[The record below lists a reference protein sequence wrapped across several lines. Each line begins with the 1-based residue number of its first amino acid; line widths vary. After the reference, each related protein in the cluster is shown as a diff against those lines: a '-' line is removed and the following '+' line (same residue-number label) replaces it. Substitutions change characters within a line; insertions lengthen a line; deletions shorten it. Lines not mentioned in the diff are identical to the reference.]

1 MHVLGC
7 YSFIK
12 NSRDKFVSY
21 SRLILKNNP
30 KFHSCTKGLG
40 SQENKNDFSA
50 SNNGNPGVL
59 LRILGGGVPP
69 GSKNPD
75 PISDKKKTLS
85 TPGSD
90 LASKMFIPFW
100 ELKSSAVSCP
110 LSNKDPTVR
119 VVTMQ
124 EWSTKVILAALGS
137 VQLWSKRNTF
147 KPHLKYGPWRA
158 HRKWPSWLPRCPY

>member
-1 MHVLGC
+1 MGGGV
-7 YSFIK
+7 FIGII
-12 NSRDKFVSY
+12 V
-21 SRLILKNNP
+21 
-30 KFHSCTKGLG
+30 
-40 SQENKNDFSA
+40 
-50 SNNGNPGVL
+50 V
-59 LRILGGGVPP
+59 GVPP

-100 ELKSSAVSCP
+100 ELKSTAVSCP

-124 EWSTKVILAALGS
+124 E
-137 VQLWSKRNTF
+137 
-147 KPHLKYGPWRA
+147 
-158 HRKWPSWLPRCPY
+158 

>member
-1 MHVLGC
+1 MKRKTSEFSLHSMFTCFRVNPYGHFAYLVMHVLGC

-59 LRILGGGVPP
+59 LRILGGGVQP

-75 PISDKKKTLS
+75 PISDKKK
-85 TPGSD
+85 D
-90 LASKMFIPFW
+90 
-100 ELKSSAVSCP
+100 
-110 LSNKDPTVR
+110 
-119 VVTMQ
+119 
-124 EWSTKVILAALGS
+124 
-137 VQLWSKRNTF
+137 TF
-147 KPHLKYGPWRA
+147 YTWLR
-158 HRKWPSWLPRCPY
+158 PSL

>member
-1 MHVLGC
+1 MVLQSEPLRPFCTPC
-7 YSFIK
+7 YACPRVLFVHQK
-12 NSRDKFVSY
+12 FSRQICHSY

-30 KFHSCTKGLG
+30 KFYSCTKGLG
-40 SQENKNDFSA
+40 SQENQNDFSA

-90 LASKMFIPFW
+90 LASNIFIPFW
-100 ELKSSAVSCP
+100 ELKSTAVSCP
-110 LSNKDPTVR
+110 LSNKDLTVR

-124 EWSTKVILAALGS
+124 E
-137 VQLWSKRNTF
+137 
-147 KPHLKYGPWRA
+147 
-158 HRKWPSWLPRCPY
+158 